1 VDDTHPDY
9 HFMRD
14 QYLELLWTAQRI
26 EDRRLTELI
35 LKRLKDTALEMT
47 VTPVPACEII
57 PFPGIIVHSDGGA
70 DGYDLG
76 AGRLSPGGAN
86 RYLGEDRENRP
97 MWAAHSGK
105 GVCATILL
113 PSGRWP
119 HSSLP
124 ANHLQPEQ
132 RRAMQ

>member
-1 VDDTHPDY
+1 MDDTHPDY

-14 QYLELLWTAQRI
+14 QYLELLWTAQRV

-70 DGYDLG
+70 DGYDDI
-76 AGRLSPGGAN
+76 RLLWPRQPLRHLLSMIGG
-86 RYLGEDRENRP
+86 Y
-97 MWAAHSGK
+97 
-105 GVCATILL
+105 CAVVLFFGLFGI
-113 PSGRWP
+113 PS
-119 HSSLP
+119 
-124 ANHLQPEQ
+124 
-132 RRAMQ
+132 